1 MRFLQASKAFHS
13 CLSPV
18 RIGAFSSA
26 TVLALWI
33 VGGHPG
39 TAHADSFTGLWRG
52 GGYVNPAEGQ
62 REKVRGR
69 VVYRRLSADRY
80 GVTARCATQSVNI
93 DQSGEVRRTG
103 RNSYAGTFY
112 NMEYNVRGRI
122 RVRVSGNRQ
131 SVTLNSPQG
140 SGRLTLFK
148 R

>member
-13 CLSPV
+13 C
-18 RIGAFSSA
+18 FSSVLFLGAA
-26 TVLALWI
+26 TLV
-33 VGGHPG
+33 PG
-39 TAHADSFTGLWRG
+39 TAHADSFAGLWRG
-52 GGYVNPAEGQ
+52 SGYVSPAEGQ
-62 REKVRGR
+62 RERVRCR